1 MKEHKIFTPLLKKID
16 KVFFGF
22 EDIAEI
28 EKQPELI
35 DSDNDEEYV
44 VERSSN

>member
-1 MKEHKIFTPLLKKID
+1 MTKLNILAPLFKKID

-22 EDIAEI
+22 EDLNEI
-28 EKQPELI
+28 EKQPEYL
-35 DSDNDEEYV
+35 DSDNDEEFD